1 MPDLISKLENLFDNA
16 EIRLASVAC
25 LGVLT
30 GASSVL
36 INYYDRGFSRGDVS
50 AAYQRGQTDALRIS
64 PPSERLE
71 ITCAA
76 LWFYTNSTGIKK

>member
-1 MPDLISKLENLFDNA
+1 MSDLISKLENFFDDTV
-16 EIRLASVAC
+16 IKLITVAC
-25 LGVLT
+25 LGALA

-36 INYYDRGFSRGDVS
+36 INYYDRGFSSEDVA

-76 LWFYTNSTGIKK
+76 LWFYTNSTGIK